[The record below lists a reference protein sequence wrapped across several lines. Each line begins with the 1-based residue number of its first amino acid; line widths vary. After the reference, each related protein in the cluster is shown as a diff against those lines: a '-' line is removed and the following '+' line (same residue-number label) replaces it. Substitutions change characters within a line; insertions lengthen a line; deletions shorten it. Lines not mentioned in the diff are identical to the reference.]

1 MEHDNKNKWLV
12 IVNPNAGNCK
22 GERDWE
28 TIRHSLK
35 HQGFNFEARFTAGK
49 EHAIELT
56 LDGINAGYRRI
67 ITVGGDGTLN
77 EVVNGVFRNKV
88 CRSDEVTL
96 GVIPVGTGN
105 DWCKMFGIPHDY
117 AGAIGIIG
125 ENRTMLHDAGTII
138 YSEGSER
145 RERYFINIAGIGF
158 ESAVVQRT
166 NQQKE
171 RGHGGKL
178 IYLYNLVVTL
188 FSYRNKKVK
197 LKIDSES
204 RNARIFSIN
213 IGNGRYCGG
222 GMCQTPHALPDDGLL
237 DITVINGMGK
247 FEIIRN
253 LNILYNGK
261 ILDHPSIDG
270 YRCKTFEVY
279 SDNPIYTEADGESLG
294 HTPATFG
301 IVPLALKVIYGT
313 RLIQ

>member
-1 MEHDNKNKWLV
+1 MEKENQNKWLV
-12 IVNPNAGNCK
+12 IVNPNAGNCR
-22 GERDWE
+22 GEKDWE
-28 TIRHSLK
+28 TIKTLLK
-35 HQGFNFEARFTAGK
+35 REGLYFDAHFTKCK
-49 EHAIELT
+49 EHAIEIS
-56 LDGINAGYRRI
+56 LDGIHAGYRSM

-88 CRSDEVTL
+88 CRPDEVTL
-96 GVIPVGTGN
+96 AVIPVGTGN
-105 DWCKMFGIPHDY
+105 DWGKMFGIPHDY
-117 AGAIGIIG
+117 AGAIKIIK
-125 ENRTMLHDAGTII
+125 ENKTMLHDAGTVIF
-138 YSEGSER
+138 SEGAEKK
-145 RERYFINIAGIGF
+145 ERYFINIAGIGF

-166 NQQKE
+166 NHQKE
-171 RGHGGKL
+171 RGHGGRL

-197 LKIDSES
+197 LKIDAES
-204 RNARIFSIN
+204 RNAKIFSIN

-222 GMCQTPHALPDDGLL
+222 GMCQTPHAVPDDGLL

-261 ILDHPSIDG
+261 ILEHPRIDG

-279 SDNPIYTEADGESLG
+279 SDTPIYTEADGESLG
-294 HTPATFG
+294 HTPAVFG
-301 IVPLALKVIYGT
+301 IIPSALRVIYGT

>member
-1 MEHDNKNKWLV
+1 MEQENKKNWLI
-12 IVNPNAGNCK
+12 IVNPNAGNCR
-22 GERDWE
+22 GEIDWE
-28 TIRHSLK
+28 TIESLLK
-35 HQGFNFEARFTAGK
+35 REGFHYEARFTRYK
-49 EHAIELT
+49 EHAIEIT
-56 LDGINAGYRRI
+56 LESIHAGYRSI

-77 EVVNGVFRNKV
+77 EVVNGVFRNKA
-88 CRSDEVTL
+88 CRTDEITL

-117 AGAIGIIG
+117 EGAVKIIR
-125 ENRTMLHDAGTII
+125 ENKTMLHDAGTII
-138 YSEGSER
+138 FSEGAEKKI
-145 RERYFINIAGIGF
+145 RYFINIAGIGF

-166 NQQKE
+166 NYQKE

-197 LKIDSES
+197 LKIDSVS

-213 IGNGRYCGG
+213 IGNGRFCGG
-222 GMCQTPHALPDDGLL
+222 GMCQTPNAMPNDGLL

-261 ILDHPSIDG
+261 ILEHPSIDG

-279 SDNPIYTEADGESLG
+279 SDTPIYTEADGESLG
-294 HTPATFG
+294 HTPAIFG
-301 IVPLALKVIYGT
+301 IIPSALRIVYGT
-313 RLIQ
+313 FLIQ